1 MFSVFFNFMGV
12 GVTFAVCCN
21 YVYSGLMRIDQNGPT
36 KRTDLGC
43 DDLPPIE
50 AQQLN
55 RFLLRTFDGCYERSL
70 DVMMDIISVRRA
82 AIGRRLN
89 FDQYTPT
96 RLGLSFAN
104 G

>member
-70 DVMMDIISVRRA
+70 DVMMDIIVFE
-82 AIGRRLN
+82 GR
-89 FDQYTPT
+89 
-96 RLGLSFAN
+96 LSAKT
-104 G
+104 